1 MKIPAIIKRTF
12 CFVAVSLSVIASS
25 AFPLDIS
32 GIDTTRTAI
41 YIEDLR
47 FGVPIVAENIDVSL
61 VPASIMKSV
70 TVASALAIGDPEERF
85 VTPVTAVGT
94 ISSDGAL
101 DGNIVIT
108 ASGDPSIE
116 SSFLDG
122 THGFCDSI
130 VAGIVNAGITA
141 INGDVIIKEDGFED
155 DRVPAGWMDEDV
167 AWPYGAGHHGANFR
181 DNRFTLRLPSRETA
195 PYVPDLDIRIIKRG
209 KKQGLKTSRNRDTET
224 FTFTGRVPRR
234 GYSDKLAM
242 PRPAKVMRH
251 ELVEKLKAAGI
262 EVRGSAVKPEK
273 ETILLYTHLS
283 PTFRDIMRSLMF
295 RSDNMMAEGMLRA
308 LSPGG
313 SRADAVKEELAV
325 WSDAGISL
333 AGVNIEDGSGL
344 SRNDRLTARF
354 LAGVLK
360 TMTSPD
366 YNDEYTS
373 LFPRAGYEG
382 TVRNFLAE
390 THLEWDI
397 ALKTGSMRG
406 VQSYAG
412 YKFDGDGR
420 PTHLIIFIVNGFTC
434 NRATLKNAISRLL
447 LEKFPLSLQPET
459 PTEQTDL

>member
-1 MKIPAIIKRTF
+1 MRISAIIQRTF
-12 CFVAVSLSVIASS
+12 CLVAASLSAIASS

-85 VTPVTAVGT
+85 VTPVTAVGN
-94 ISSDGAL
+94 ISPDGTL
-101 DGNIVIT
+101 DGNIIVT
-108 ASGDPSIE
+108 TSGDPSIE

-130 VAGIVNAGITA
+130 VTAVVNTGITA
-141 INGDVIIKEDGFED
+141 INGDIVIKEEGFED

-181 DNRFTLRLPSRETA
+181 DNRFTLRLPSRETI
-195 PYVPDLDIRIIKRG
+195 PYVPDLDIRIVTRG
-209 KKQGLKTSRNRDTET
+209 KKQGLKATRNRDTET

-234 GYSDKLAM
+234 GYSDRLAM

-251 ELVEKLKAAGI
+251 EIIEKLRTAGI
-262 EVRGSAVKPEK
+262 EVRQSAVKPEK

-283 PTFRDIMRSLMF
+283 PTFREIMRSLMF

-308 LSPGG
+308 LRPGG

-333 AGVNIEDGSGL
+333 AGINIEDGSGL

-354 LAGVLK
+354 LADVLK
-360 TMTSPD
+360 TMTAPD
-366 YNDEYTS
+366 YSDDYTS

-382 TVRNFLAE
+382 TVRNFLAG
-390 THLEWDI
+390 THLEWYI

-406 VQSYAG
+406 VQSFAG
-412 YKFDGDGR
+412 YKFDEEGR

-447 LEKFPLSLQPET
+447 LEKFPLSLQLET
-459 PTEQTDL
+459 LTEPTDL